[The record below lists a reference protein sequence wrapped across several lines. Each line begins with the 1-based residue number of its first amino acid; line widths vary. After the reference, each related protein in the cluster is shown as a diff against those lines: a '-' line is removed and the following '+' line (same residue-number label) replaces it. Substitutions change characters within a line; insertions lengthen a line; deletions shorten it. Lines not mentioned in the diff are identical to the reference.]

1 MVMKG
6 VKTMFPNLRAE
17 MARQRIDGT
26 TISEKIGCTP
36 KTFSNKMTG
45 RTEFTRAEIFK
56 IQKYFFP
63 KLSIDYLFEE
73 AHEFSA

>member
-1 MVMKG
+1 
-6 VKTMFPNLRAE
+6 
-17 MARQRIDGT
+17 
-26 TISEKIGCTP
+26 
-36 KTFSNKMTG
+36 MTG